1 MVRSYIKSIKV
12 FDDRFTVSFKAGID
26 IEIQRYIS
34 GSDTQAG
41 LRSCFFYR
49 MDIFALG
56 LLFMVMMKLNS

>member
-26 IEIQRYIS
+26 TDIQRSIS

-41 LRSCFFYR
+41 LRFCFFYR
-49 MDIFALG
+49 MEIIALG
-56 LLFMVMMKLNS
+56 LLFIVMMKLNS